1 MYEYKNFDTNLKKG
15 QKVEES
21 VRDLSQK
28 LLPDCKVF
36 VTDQSDPIE
45 RIKYNLVDVVVQK
58 DGHTVLGIEC
68 KRNRTKWG
76 ICYKLNGWSGNWN
89 TPINVTSWDQY
100 LQAQFPVYI
109 INIQEFAKKAYMA
122 DLDTVKNSKFGV
134 DWRVEG
140 RDVHNIDSHTWK
152 VYEGNFTL
160 TDILSD
166 IFRREGLC

>member
-1 MYEYKNFDTNLKKG
+1 MYSYKDFEGNLKKG

-28 LLPDCKVF
+28 MLPDCKVF

-68 KRNRTKWG
+68 KRNNKKMYASWK
-76 ICYKLNGWSGNWN
+76 INGWSGDWN
-89 TPINVTSWDQY
+89 TPINKTSWDQY

-122 DLDTVKNSKFGV
+122 DLDTVKNSKFGP
-134 DWRVEG
+134 DQRVG
-140 RDVHNIDSHTWK
+140 VRDVYNIDSHTWK
-152 VYEGNFTL
+152 VYEGKFTL